1 MAIRRFFKDVNAE
14 IDFKPPATFKAELNR
29 LSNAVVMPCVIMA
42 IFSWILY
49 IPLDKVLYPEFRLIV
64 YLRLGLCLTG
74 LVSFALHFTPYF
86 KKNGHILVYIIMYYV
101 EYATAVI
108 LGIVPTSAVN
118 KSVYMGGFC
127 IIILIVGLVPI
138 QKFHAFFLLFSTL
151 VIFLI
156 VGYHYN
162 ITFKTSKELYG
173 LYNVLISIAASIAA
187 ISFLD
192 RIRKDSYEK
201 SLVIYQ
207 TNEELKKANKLRR
220 ELLEIAAHDLKD
232 PLQVIIGYTDL
243 LLTKFQEDRFAV
255 EKLRKMYRSTNQ
267 MVKLITG
274 LLEIASIESGK
285 LELNKVEVDVGEI
298 AGGVVKNN
306 RLASEKKNQEIIYNA
321 EENCIIN
328 ADRMLLQQ
336 VLENLVSNAIKFSP
350 HGKSIWVSV
359 KRKDSRVLI
368 KVRDEGP
375 GFTEEDKKKL
385 FGRFQRLSAKPTGD
399 ESSSG
404 LGLALTRELV
414 KLHDGEIRLESQ
426 WEKGCEFIVE
436 LPLQEL
442 EPE

>member
-1 MAIRRFFKDVNAE
+1 
-14 IDFKPPATFKAELNR
+14 
-29 LSNAVVMPCVIMA
+29 
-42 IFSWILY
+42 
-49 IPLDKVLYPEFRLIV
+49 
-64 YLRLGLCLTG
+64 
-74 LVSFALHFTPYF
+74 
-86 KKNGHILVYIIMYYV
+86 
-101 EYATAVI
+101 
-108 LGIVPTSAVN
+108 
-118 KSVYMGGFC
+118 MGGFC

-156 VGYHYN
+156 VGYNYN

-201 SLVIYQ
+201 SLLIYQ

-243 LLTKFQEDRFAV
+243 LQTKLQEDQFAI

-285 LELNKVEVDVGEI
+285 LELNKVEVDVGEV

-359 KRKDSRVLI
+359 ERKDSRVFI

-426 WEKGCEFIVE
+426 WEKGSEFIVE

-442 EPE
+442 ESE